1 MTRRSIQLL
10 IVLFVLF
17 SQACVGKFL
26 STMLSN
32 EGANF
37 KLIEVTPVANTRI
50 RVSFNKPL
58 DKSKGATTTLSNYS
72 IPGLNLVSV
81 EAGSE
86 THQVFL
92 NLNPADTVRME
103 RISYTLT
110 VSNVL
115 NQTLDPLLPEG
126 SSMTFTGT
134 RYLRAVCQNDDGT
147 SSCPP
152 LAANGP
158 NIGYTT
164 KVRGDYAIGTNF
176 QWRLIDA
183 GTSVAINAC
192 LNTKDTNYPTCNN
205 NALPAYDN
213 GLGTGTTTLTWSA
226 ATPVATPIKLSGL
239 ATGNYRLEMKVQD
252 ALGAWQPAGFE
263 TTYDFF
269 VDSTPPA
276 NIGLSGA
283 AGPTATPAY
292 TATTNVTVTN
302 MNVRPRSCTEF
313 PAPGGACSAT
323 PEAPSHYKYRVRYTA
338 GACPG
343 AGAFGSWSATEVSAN
358 IPITY
363 IMPSGDGCY
372 NIQVVVRDVA
382 GNWQCDVAQTDGTA
396 LACLGGPGTGS
407 ITDFFN
413 NKAYQMASFQL
424 DTSAPTAVFNV
435 GTLPAFDTAGPV
447 VPPYNTGGS
456 TASTSLT
463 AEVTASSDVPYYR
476 YRINGPGQ
484 AGIWSNDK
492 VSGAGGVANPFISGN
507 PPGEYI
513 SVSGLTNGGTYIV
526 DIIGKDPAGN
536 YQSTSSPTTY
546 TFTVNT
552 SVPTAS
558 LTAYTGAGGCVGM
571 QGLPNNPTNNNCF
584 SVTVGGTGVTHY
596 KATFVTGTS
605 CPSTDGA
612 YSAATAVGTNF
623 INTSPGFV
631 NGTTYSLCVRGGG
644 SVTGPFGLAAGE
656 VVRHSFTFDNAPP
669 TGTAVT
675 QLLTPVYATA
685 PASAT
690 IKTVLKDADV
700 IIGNTSGEAVLAY
713 KGAIYQTTDCATVPG
728 LAAVQALTEKSVY
741 TPIQK
746 TGMAAAEQRVCFIGR
761 DAAGNYQTTVQQYS
775 FTVFDPATPSDGG
788 GVNDTAYVSN
798 FNYTWAGI
806 PTDTTE
812 IRIRICTDAAC
823 ASPIPGFQNG
833 VAVCNSAATCAATT
847 SYNVVSNCTGLGC
860 IKALNGSAYFA
871 QLKVTDAS
879 GNASGFGT
887 ASDGKVITGGVTGII
902 RDTNGNPVSGA
913 TVTLYD
919 NTCTGTA
926 YGTMATGGTGVFTL
940 SNATPAYPPIILS
953 SNGHC
958 LKVTASG
965 GRQGTKQY
973 INIDPATNTNVGSVY
988 VVDPAGKGCIVG
1000 ALVDGS
1006 TGSQLTLSNA
1016 TFTLKDW
1023 NGSTISG
1030 APAIDPD
1037 GKQFVFP
1044 SGCINNPATD
1054 WGASPYST
1062 PTYTYSAGLSSG
1074 VYSLQASVPNYY
1086 SFTEPSIGVTN
1097 NVAVHTGYLPMV
1109 GTFTAGSKQIKII
1122 LTWGTGAKDL
1132 DLHLVGPSNAG
1143 YDCQPYNSSAI
1154 DNTGTSKF
1162 HVYFQQKYCAN
1173 TGTVA
1178 PYGSASLAV
1187 DDTFEY
1193 GPEIINVYDGFVDG
1207 AYKVSVFNNDAT
1219 APDWTLSKAR
1229 VYIYAGSYFTGGGGL
1244 IKTID
1249 LQTSSTNRLW
1259 RPFKFSISGT
1269 TLTID
1274 DNAGSTF
1281 GYTAA
1286 TYAQMVGTSDGL
1298 GHVSSLVVT
1307 AGGSGYVAT
1316 PTVTIAAP
1324 AGGGTTATA
1333 TVNVSGGIVTGLTI
1347 TNPGSGYTSTQ
1358 AVTVT
1363 FAGGGGGTGA
1373 AAVGI
1378 ATTSDPNTD
1387 PGLFINGTTA
1397 AGGAGLADY

>member
-1 MTRRSIQLL
+1 VKDQINIRTTAKILL
-10 IVLFVLF
+10 FTLLAL

-50 RVSFNKPL
+50 RVSYNKAL
-58 DKSKGATTTLSNYS
+58 DKTGNTGTVLSNYS

-86 THQVFL
+86 TNQVFL
-92 NLNPADTVRME
+92 NLDPADSVRMD
-103 RISYTLT
+103 RQTYTLT

-126 SSMTFTGT
+126 SSMSFTGT
-134 RYLRAVCQNDDGT
+134 RWLRAVCLNDDGT

-152 LAANGP
+152 LAATGGAV
-158 NIGYTT
+158 GYTI
-164 KVRGDYAIGTNF
+164 KVRGDYAVGANY
-176 QWRLIDA
+176 QWRLLDA
-183 GTSVAINAC
+183 GTLAAVAAC
-192 LNTKDTNYPTCNN
+192 TNPRDTNYPTCND

-213 GLGTGTTTLTWSA
+213 GQASGTTTLDWS
-226 ATPVATPIKLSGL
+226 TTTDVATAIKISGL
-239 ATGNYRLEMKVQD
+239 ATGNYRLVMKVQD
-252 ALGAWQPAGFE
+252 TLGAWQPAGSE

-292 TATTNVTVTN
+292 TSTTNVTVTN

-313 PAPGGACSAT
+313 PSPGAACSAT

-343 AGAFGSWSATEVSAN
+343 SGSFGAWSASEVSAN

-363 IMPSGDGCY
+363 IMASGDGCY
-372 NIQVVVRDVA
+372 NIQVLVRDIA
-382 GNWQCDVAQTDGTA
+382 GNWQCDAAKADADTTA
-396 LACLGGPGTGS
+396 CPGGPGTGN

-413 NKAYQMASFQL
+413 NKAYQMASFEL
-424 DTSAPTAVFNV
+424 DSTPPTASFIS
-435 GTLPAFDTAGPV
+435 GTTPNNP
-447 VPPYNTGGS
+447 

-463 AEVTASSDVPYYR
+463 AGVTSSSDVPYFR
-476 YRINGPGQ
+476 YRITGPGQ
-484 AGIWSNDK
+484 AGVWSGDK
-492 VSGAGGVANPFISGN
+492 VSGAGGVANPFITGN

-513 SVSGLTNGGTYIV
+513 SASGLTNGGTYVI
-526 DIIGKDPAGN
+526 DIIGKDAAGN
-536 YQSTSSPTTY
+536 YQSTSSPTSH
-546 TFTVNT
+546 TFTVDT
-552 SVPTAS
+552 SVPTAL
-558 LTAYTGAGGCVGM
+558 LTAYTGAGGCVGQ

-584 SVTVGGTGVTHY
+584 SLTVGGTGVTHY
-596 KATFVTGTS
+596 KATFVSGTA
-605 CPSTDGA
+605 CPNTDGA
-612 YSAATAVGTNF
+612 YSAATAVGTNY
-623 INTSPGFV
+623 INLAPGFV
-631 NGTTYSLCVRGGG
+631 NGTTYSICVRGGG
-644 SVTGPFGLAAGE
+644 SAVGPFGLSAGE
-656 VVRHSFTFDNAPP
+656 ITRHTFTYDNAPP

-713 KGAIYQTTDCATVPG
+713 KGAIYQTTDCTASPG

-746 TGMAAAEQRVCFIGR
+746 NSMANAEHRVCFIGR
-761 DAAGNYQTTVQQYS
+761 DAAGNYQTSLQEYS
-775 FTVFDPATPSDGG
+775 FTVFDPSTPSDGG
-788 GVNDTAYVSN
+788 GVDDSAYVSN
-798 FNYTWAGI
+798 FNFTWSGI
-806 PTDTTE
+806 PTDVTE
-812 IRIRICTDAAC
+812 IRIRVCTDSAC

-833 VAVCNSAATCAATT
+833 VAVCSSAATCAATT

-860 IKALNGSAYFA
+860 IKPLNGSKYYAE
-871 QLKVTDAS
+871 LKVTDAS

-887 ASDGKVITGGVTGII
+887 VSNGKIITGGVTGIV

-919 NTCTGTA
+919 NTCTGTSLGA
-926 YGTMATGGTGVFTL
+926 ATSSGAGAFTIN
-940 SNATPAYPPIILS
+940 SATPAYPPIVLAT
-953 SNGHC
+953 NGHC
-958 LKVTASG
+958 IKITASG

-973 INIDPATNTNVGSVY
+973 INIDPATDTNVGSIY
-988 VVDPAGKGCIVG
+988 VVDPTGKGCIVG

-1006 TGSQLTLSNA
+1006 TGSQLKLSNA
-1016 TFTLKDW
+1016 TFVLKDW
-1023 NGSTISG
+1023 NGTTISG
-1030 APAIDPD
+1030 APALDPD

-1044 SGCINNPATD
+1044 ATCIANSATD
-1054 WGASPYST
+1054 WGASPYTS
-1062 PTYTYSAGLSSG
+1062 PTYTYASGLSAG
-1074 VYSLQASVPNYY
+1074 VYSLKASVPNYY
-1086 SFTEPSIGVTN
+1086 SFTEPTIGVTN

-1109 GTFTAGSKQIKII
+1109 GTFSSGSKNIKLI

-1132 DLHLVGPSNAG
+1132 DLHLVGPSNSG
-1143 YDCQPYNSSAI
+1143 YDCQQYNSSNI
-1154 DNTGTSKF
+1154 DNSGVSKF

-1173 TGTVA
+1173 TGTSA
-1178 PYGSASLAV
+1178 PYGSASMAV
-1187 DDTFEY
+1187 DDTYEY
-1193 GPEIINVYDGFVDG
+1193 GPEIINIYDGFVDG
-1207 AYKVSVFNNDAT
+1207 AYKVSVYNNDPT
-1219 APDWTLSKAR
+1219 APDWTTSKAR
-1229 VYIYAGSYFTGGGGL
+1229 LYVYAGDFFSGGGGL

-1249 LQTSSTNRLW
+1249 LHTSSTNRLW
-1259 RPFKFSISGT
+1259 RPMKFSISGT

-1274 DNAGSTF
+1274 DNAGSTY

-1298 GHVSSLVVT
+1298 GAISNLVVT
-1307 AGGSGYVAT
+1307 AGGTGYTSA
-1316 PTVTIAAP
+1316 PTVTISAP
-1324 AGGGTTATA
+1324 AGTGSTATATA
-1333 TVNVSGGIVTGLTI
+1333 TVAGNVVTGLTI
-1347 TNPGSGYTSTQ
+1347 TSAGSGYTSTQ
-1358 AVTVT
+1358 AITVT
-1363 FAGGGGGTGA
+1363 LTGGGGSSATA
-1373 AAVGI
+1373 AGI
-1378 ATTSDPNTD
+1378 MTVTDPNTD
-1387 PGLFINGTTA
+1387 PGLFTNGTTA